1 MENEYIYRE
10 NVPVYIDGVDLGY
23 RGTLFRYRDMD
34 YDDTLDWFGHIA
46 FTFEQALVVADAV
59 NAHNDPSNPMDDYY
73 QGRFEFDPSSDTWTE
88 YSDNEG
94 TVVYDKASGFDAEN
108 GERLLHLYAIGSDW
122 CWSLVKTED

>member
-1 MENEYIYRE
+1 MKNEYIYRE

-23 RGTLFRYRDMD
+23 AATLFRYRDVD
-34 YDDTLDWFGHIA
+34 YSNEWFGHVA

-122 CWSLVKTED
+122 CWSLEKAEG